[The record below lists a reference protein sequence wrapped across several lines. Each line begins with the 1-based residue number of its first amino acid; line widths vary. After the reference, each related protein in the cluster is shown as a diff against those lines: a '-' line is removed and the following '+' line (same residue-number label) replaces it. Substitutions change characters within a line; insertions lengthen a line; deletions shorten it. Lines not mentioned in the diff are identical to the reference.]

1 MLTGHSQLTVFVPA
15 PIRVD
20 RHASFRNL
28 RHQSSGQTPSV
39 ADLHGSESIVT
50 DMAQQKKI
58 ILPEDDE
65 ALLRQC
71 QFTAT
76 RSSGPGGQHV
86 NTTDSAVRLEHLPT
100 GLIVNSQRHR
110 SQVMN
115 RRDCIVKLRT
125 LVARLN
131 YRKPKRTPT
140 RVSRAALERRRKAR
154 EKKSQKKSQRRPPSA
169 DE

>member
-1 MLTGHSQLTVFVPA
+1 
-15 PIRVD
+15 
-20 RHASFRNL
+20 
-28 RHQSSGQTPSV
+28 
-39 ADLHGSESIVT
+39 
-50 DMAQQKKI
+50 MAQQKKI

-154 EKKSQKKSQRRPPSA
+154 EKKSQKKSQRRPPKA